1 MQNWAATRSWYS
13 GTGTRVLFLSTPTKL
28 KTEAEGTRGPNG
40 DGERGENMQ
49 LPRVPQDKVVFWC
62 KMPRT
67 IFFFYLQKNNAIII
81 NPNEDTQL
89 AATFSKLFGGAVFTS
104 RQPGLNPG
112 KQPPEFLNCHP
123 FSLKETRGL
132 WSMINNMLKVKQEN
146 GTK

>member
-1 MQNWAATRSWYS
+1 ME
-13 GTGTRVLFLSTPTKL
+13 TGRGEKTCNFQGCPKTKL
-28 KTEAEGTRGPNG
+28 FSDAKCPE
-40 DGERGENMQ
+40 
-49 LPRVPQDKVVFWC
+49 LF
-62 KMPRT
+62 
-67 IFFFYLQKNNAIII
+67 FFFYLQKNNAIII

-132 WSMINNMLKVKQEN
+132 
-146 GTK
+146 